1 MGQRMPMLLGLLGLG
16 MVALA
21 LGLYL
26 GRCNSFGLFP
36 LALTGYIA
44 GVALLGGGLIFH
56 YRPGVVMSVLVLLGV
71 AALAFLVGFL
81 AFAASFARCYEF

>member
-1 MGQRMPMLLGLLGLG
+1 MPMLLGLLGLS

-36 LALTGYIA
+36 LVLTGYIA
-44 GVALLGGGLIFH
+44 GAALLGGGLIFR
-56 YRPGVVMSVLVLLGV
+56 YRPGVAMSVLVLLGV